1 MSTGI
6 QEIRIPVQLEFKPL
20 REEFGVYKLE
30 DGCIIKARVILAD
43 VHMVGEDA
51 LGPQLAY
58 SVVVA
63 MRFTVPDD
71 VRRMVAG
78 KPLATQ
84 VDARD
89 PGWKPVRVVE
99 SNPAYSEYALDNR
112 WLLKLR
118 LEIVGVA
125 KNENYR
131 NEVSMPIYAVRWIP
145 IAYVERSQQRGSE
158 EASGELQ
165 S

>member
-1 MSTGI
+1 MSTSV
-6 QEIRIPVQLEFKPL
+6 QEVKIPTQLEFKPL

-30 DGCIIKARVILAD
+30 DGCVIKARVILAD
-43 VHMVGEDA
+43 VHMLGEDA
-51 LGPQLAY
+51 VGPQLAY

-71 VRRMVAG
+71 VRRRVAD
-78 KPLATQ
+78 KPLATY
-84 VDARD
+84 VDAKD
-89 PGWKPVRVVE
+89 PGWRPVKVLE
-99 SNPAYSEYALDNR
+99 SNSAYSEYILDGR

-118 LEIVGVA
+118 LEVVGVA

-131 NEVSMPIYAVRWIP
+131 NEVLMPLYVARWTT
-145 IAYVERSQQRGSE
+145 IAYVERLQQKESR
-158 EASGELQ
+158 ELQ

>member
-1 MSTGI
+1 MSTSV
-6 QEIRIPVQLEFKPL
+6 QEVKIPIQLEFKPL

-30 DGCIIKARVILAD
+30 DGCVIKAKVILAD
-43 VHMVGEDA
+43 VHMLGEDA
-51 LGPQLAY
+51 VGPQLAY

-71 VRRMVAG
+71 VRRRVAD
-78 KPLATQ
+78 KPLATY
-84 VDARD
+84 VDAKD
-89 PGWKPVRVVE
+89 PGWRPVKVLE
-99 SNPAYSEYALDNR
+99 SNPAYSEYILDGR

-118 LEIVGVA
+118 LEVVGVA

-131 NEVSMPIYAVRWIP
+131 NEVLMPLYVARWTT
-145 IAYVERSQQRGSE
+145 IAYVERLQQKESR
-158 EASGELQ
+158 ELQ

>member
-1 MSTGI
+1 MDAGI

-20 REEFGVYKLE
+20 REEFGVYKLD
-30 DGCIIKARVILAD
+30 DGCTIKARVILAD
-43 VHMVGEDA
+43 VHMTGEDA
-51 LGPQLAY
+51 VGPQLVY

-63 MRFTVPDD
+63 MRFIVSDD
-71 VRRMVAG
+71 VRRRVANR
-78 KPLATQ
+78 PLATY

-89 PGWKPVRVVE
+89 PGWKPVKVVE
-99 SNPAYSEYALDNR
+99 SNPAYSEYVLDDR

-131 NEVSMPIYAVRWIP
+131 NEVSMP
-145 IAYVERSQQRGSE
+145 
-158 EASGELQ
+158 L
-165 S
+165 